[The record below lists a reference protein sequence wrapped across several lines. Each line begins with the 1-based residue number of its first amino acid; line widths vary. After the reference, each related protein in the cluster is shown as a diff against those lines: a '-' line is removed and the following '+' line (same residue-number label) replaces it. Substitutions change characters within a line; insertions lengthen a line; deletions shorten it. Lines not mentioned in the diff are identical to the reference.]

1 MWWLDILSVLCFT
14 HASLDVLSLS
24 LVGSQ
29 DSLLEITFRAK
40 PPSMAR
46 EPLTT
51 SSSTGA
57 LAAHTLLPISDAA
70 WVSALPGPCSPGTVG
85 TDTSP
90 LGLGGNAVRLE
101 CFRFSSRG
109 PEGQE
114 QGQDTGET
122 PSDGAPDEGSLLG
135 EQVLGALEL
144 LRFRESGIGSEYESN
159 TDESDDRDS
168 WGHGEAVGADGAAR
182 LLNVLNAENLPD
194 CLGDEMAV

>member
-1 MWWLDILSVLCFT
+1 MITANSLC
-14 HASLDVLSLS
+14 SLHHLKHFSFDFL

-40 PPSMAR
+40 PPSTPR
-46 EPLTT
+46 EPLTG
-51 SSSTGA
+51 SPSTGA
-57 LAAHTLLPISDAA
+57 LASQSLLQVNDNA
-70 WVSALPGPCSPGTVG
+70 WVSAFPQPCSPGTTG
-85 TDTSP
+85 TDVS
-90 LGLGGNAVRLE
+90 LQGLGGSAVRLE
-101 CFRFSSRG
+101 CFRFPSRA
-109 PEGQE
+109 PEAQE

-122 PSDGAPDEGSLLG
+122 PSDDSSLLG

-168 WGHGEAVGADGAAR
+168 WGQAEGVGAEGAAR
-182 LLNVLNAENLPD
+182 LLNVLNAESLPD

>member
-1 MWWLDILSVLCFT
+1 M
-14 HASLDVLSLS
+14 
-24 LVGSQ
+24 GSQ

-40 PPSMAR
+40 PLSAPR
-46 EPLTT
+46 EPLTP
-51 SSSTGA
+51 SSSTGPS
-57 LAAHTLLPISDAA
+57 AAQSQLQISDST
-70 WVSALPGPCSPGTVG
+70 WVSALPGPCSPGTMS
-85 TDTSP
+85 TNPSP
-90 LGLGGNAVRLE
+90 LGLSGSGVRLE

-122 PSDGAPDEGSLLG
+122 PSDGAPDESSLLG

-168 WGHGEAVGADGAAR
+168 WGQGEGVGGDGTAR
-182 LLNVLNAENLPD
+182 LVNVLNAESLAD